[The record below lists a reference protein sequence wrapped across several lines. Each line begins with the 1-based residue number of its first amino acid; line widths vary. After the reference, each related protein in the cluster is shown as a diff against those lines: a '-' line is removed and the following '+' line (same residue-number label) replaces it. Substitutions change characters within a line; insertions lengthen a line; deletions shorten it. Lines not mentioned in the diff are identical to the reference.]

1 MSLVNNP
8 VMGINLRQN
17 KNSKNAG
24 YGKYYPEVDLQKT
37 LTIRGFAQHLI
48 DHGSKYSRGD
58 IENILSMVTECLPEL
73 VAQGIPVQLG
83 DLGIFRPT
91 CEAEDS
97 VASIAAME
105 GLNPNDIV
113 KAIHIRFIPNQTKLD
128 NLAGPAFKDQ
138 CSLELRNI
146 IDTEK
151 VTVDGKQRSVTT
163 LLPIATAV
171 ARLKSGNNGSA
182 ENSGGSSTG
191 SDTGNGGQSGNGGS
205 QSGNGSEQGG
215 NSGSQSGNGNQ
226 SQGGNEGGN
235 SQATTYAL
243 TITKSGTGTASVKN
257 DSEETI
263 NSGDSL
269 ASGANVYIAV
279 TPATG
284 QIPTATLNGES
295 VSLSENDGEY
305 VGTFQMPAQAS
316 NLVINSGSVSGGS
329 ADQN

>member
-1 MSLVNNP
+1 MSQKY
-8 VMGINLRQN
+8 IKSQN
-17 KNSKNAG
+17 KNSHNVKS
-24 YGKYYPEVDLQKT
+24 YGKYY
-37 LTIRGFAQHLI
+37 
-48 DHGSKYSRGD
+48 
-58 IENILSMVTECLPEL
+58 
-73 VAQGIPVQLG
+73 
-83 DLGIFRPT
+83 
-91 CEAEDS
+91 
-97 VASIAAME
+97 
-105 GLNPNDIV
+105 
-113 KAIHIRFIPNQTKLD
+113 
-128 NLAGPAFKDQ
+128 
-138 CSLELRNI
+138 
-146 IDTEK
+146 
-151 VTVDGKQRSVTT
+151 
-163 LLPIATAV
+163 ATAV
-171 ARLKSGNNGSA
+171 YDNHFIGTEELADFIQQQASVKKSDIKAVLDELGAAMKHYFELGQKVKLDGIGILKVGFSSIGVNKKDDCTAATITTRRVLFQPETERVVVGQVKNKEGKIVQKYVNAITLLKDVVFEETHNNAMNVEPEEDNGSA
-182 ENSGGSSTG
+182 ENGGGSSTG

-316 NLVINSGSVSGGS
+316 SLVINSGSVSGGS